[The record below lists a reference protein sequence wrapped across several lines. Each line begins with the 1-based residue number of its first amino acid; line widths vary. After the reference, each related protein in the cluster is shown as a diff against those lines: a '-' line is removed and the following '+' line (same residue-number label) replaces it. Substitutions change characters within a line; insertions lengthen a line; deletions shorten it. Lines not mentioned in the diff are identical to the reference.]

1 MVFNTTFNNIS
12 AISWHSALLV
22 EQTRA
27 PRENHRPVTSHWQTL
42 SHNAV
47 IRAWNQHCLSGIFFN
62 LSSNFLQESYCIVYV
77 LERTSSHQQFVFA
90 FNHIFLTFFFR
101 FKLYSNIMIRPICAF
116 GCIVYFQ
123 PISRDR
129 MVVTMQYDSCRKL
142 ELKLKKIPER
152 QCWFQAR
159 IASTALF
166 SQELTLCN
174 MTPVE

>member
-1 MVFNTTFNNIS
+1 MHSVSSCENS
-12 AISWHSALLV
+12 AVLA
-22 EQTRA
+22 
-27 PRENHRPVTSHWQTL
+27 
-42 SHNAV
+42 

-129 MVVTMQYDSCRKL
+129 MVVGFITTYAISAYHHWCCEFESRSGRGVLD
-142 ELKLKKIPER
+142 
-152 QCWFQAR
+152 
-159 IASTALF
+159 TALYDKVCQWLVTGRWF
-166 SQELTLCN
+166 SLGARVCSTNKAECHDIAEILLKVVLNTITLT
-174 MTPVE
+174 P